1 MSIIINMIKVNKT
14 SISFGDGR
22 RFTRIKVNHSYVV
35 EINGSARAWV
45 IEPYGFDIAEGK
57 PRHYNGSI
65 KALGW
70 ILGTHPKRDEL
81 HTLRILASDI
91 ISIREARNSE
101 I

>member
-1 MSIIINMIKVNKT
+1 MIKVNKT
-14 SISFGDGR
+14 TISFSSGKG
-22 RFTRIKVNHSYVV
+22 FTQIKKNHSYVV
-35 EINGSARAWV
+35 EFNGSARTWV
-45 IEPYGFDIAEGK
+45 IEPYGFDIVEGK
-57 PRHYNGSI
+57 PRHYQGSI

-101 I
+101 M